1 MNNLKKYFKNT
12 YKSLIQAF
20 FKLIYGKVIV
30 ASTNLTSKLLIVKEI
45 RIEGNNYNIYKTEN
59 CRLFTTSVHDQ
70 SVIINNNLIKGPS
83 FQLRV
88 KNNDSLFA
96 RNNAVIEDNIVL
108 KIGTPRFIK
117 KVKGKVFSLLAGG
130 AAKTNY
136 FHWLFEVLPKFEILK
151 RIENIENIDFFL
163 LPNIKMTHH
172 QDTLKLLNIHG
183 SKLLDSTSYKHIFC
197 DELYVVDHPFC
208 LSNNTI
214 FDTQNMPAWI
224 FNWVRKE
231 FLHHKSSKSF
241 PDKIFIERTQTISNS
256 RDIRNKEEV
265 YKIFKDNNFTF
276 IKLEN
281 FGFKDQIKMF
291 FSAKKIAGLHGAGF
305 ANICFCNPKAEIIEF
320 KTKTTGMIL
329 GNIALKTN
337 LEYKGITCEA
347 FNKFGGQ
354 QGELIVPIDE
364 LKKRI

>member
-30 ASTNLTSKLLIVKEI
+30 ASTNVTSKLLIVKEI
-45 RIEGNNYNIYKTEN
+45 RIEDNNYNIYKTEN

-151 RIENIENIDFFL
+151 RIENIENIDFFYYQ
-163 LPNIKMTHH
+163 I
-172 QDTLKLLNIHG
+172 LK
-183 SKLLDSTSYKHIFC
+183 
-197 DELYVVDHPFC
+197 
-208 LSNNTI
+208 
-214 FDTQNMPAWI
+214 
-224 FNWVRKE
+224 
-231 FLHHKSSKSF
+231 
-241 PDKIFIERTQTISNS
+241 
-256 RDIRNKEEV
+256 
-265 YKIFKDNNFTF
+265 
-276 IKLEN
+276 
-281 FGFKDQIKMF
+281 
-291 FSAKKIAGLHGAGF
+291 
-305 ANICFCNPKAEIIEF
+305 
-320 KTKTTGMIL
+320 
-329 GNIALKTN
+329 
-337 LEYKGITCEA
+337 
-347 FNKFGGQ
+347 
-354 QGELIVPIDE
+354 
-364 LKKRI
+364 